1 LRNRKSP
8 LARSPRTIRVPDWR
22 AKEDSMAGRVEGK
35 VALVVGGGQT
45 PGETIGNGRATSI
58 LLAREGA
65 RVVVADIDVARAE
78 QTVADIA
85 AEGGS
90 AEAVHIDV
98 LDEAS
103 VRATVEGIVSRHGRL
118 DLLHNNVGA
127 SLSIG
132 DQPAT
137 DLEVEGWDRVMNI
150 NLRGMW
156 LACKWAIPA
165 MRQQGGGSIVNISSM
180 AAMHAYPRVGY
191 KVTKMGV
198 IGLTEQLAGQH
209 AADLIRVNTILPGL
223 MNTPMAIEARVEA
236 GHPRDEVLAER
247 NAKIPLGRQMGTA
260 WDVAYAALFL
270 HSDEAKFITGVS
282 LPVDGGMRVGW

>member
-1 LRNRKSP
+1 
-8 LARSPRTIRVPDWR
+8 
-22 AKEDSMAGRVEGK
+22 MAGRVEGK

-45 PGETIGNGRATSI
+45 PGATIGNGRATSI

-65 RVVVADIDVARAE
+65 KVVVADVHLDRAE
-78 QTVADIA
+78 DTADAIRE
-85 AEGGS
+85 EGGD
-90 AEAVHIDV
+90 AVAVAVDV

-103 VRATVEGIVSRHGRL
+103 VRETVEATVGRYGRI

-132 DQPAT
+132 DRPAT
-137 DLEVEGWDRVMNI
+137 ELEVEGWDRVVNI

-156 LACKWAIPA
+156 LACKWAIPH
-165 MRQQGGGSIVNISSM
+165 MQQQGGGSIVNISSM

-198 IGLTEQLAGQH
+198 IGLTEQLAGAH
-209 AADLIRVNTILPGL
+209 AKDLIRVNTILPGL

-236 GHPRDEVLAER
+236 GQPREEVLAER
-247 NAKIPLGRQMGTA
+247 NARIPLGGEMGSA
-260 WDVAYAALFL
+260 WDVAYASLFL
-270 HSDEAKFITGVS
+270 HSDEARFITGVS
-282 LPVDGGMRVGW
+282 LPVDGGMRIWH